1 MKEELNT
8 AYTSEPDMTE
18 TRKMALL
25 SIAASIVTLLLK
37 FGAYFLTGSVSLLSD
52 AAESLVNLT
61 AGLVAFG
68 ALTLADKPADDD
80 HAYGHGKAEYFSS
93 GVEGALI
100 LVAAVAIIATA
111 VERFLSPV
119 PLQELGPGLLVSI
132 VASGVNFAVAR
143 IMLKAAA
150 RHDSITLEA
159 DARHLLTDVWTSVGV
174 VAGLAVVM
182 FAPPAWQVLDPVMA
196 VLVALNIVSTGIG
209 LLRRSWDGLMD
220 KSLPEAELRDLESAI
235 RAQLPPD
242 ASYHGIKTRKSGARR
257 FVEFHL
263 TLPGSTS
270 VDASHGLCD
279 RIENA
284 IGASL
289 PRVHITIH
297 VEPVEKQPENPIG

>member
-1 MKEELNT
+1 
-8 AYTSEPDMTE
+8 MTE

-93 GVEGALI
+93 GVEGVLI

-119 PLQELGPGLLVSI
+119 PLRELGPGLLASI
-132 VASGVNFAVAR
+132 AASGINFAVAR

-159 DARHLLTDVWTSVGV
+159 DARHLLTDVWTSAGV

-182 FAPPAWQVLDPVMA
+182 FAPPAWQVLDPIMA
-196 VLVALNIVSTGIG
+196 VLVALNIVGTGIG

-220 KSLPEAELRDLESAI
+220 KSLPDAELRELEGAI
-235 RAQLPPD
+235 RAQLPSD

-263 TLPGSTS
+263 TLPGHTS
-270 VDASHGLCD
+270 VDASHNLCD
-279 RIENA
+279 RVENA
-284 IGASL
+284 IGLAL
-289 PRVHITIH
+289 PRVHVTIH
-297 VEPVEKQPENPIG
+297 VEPAEKQPENPI